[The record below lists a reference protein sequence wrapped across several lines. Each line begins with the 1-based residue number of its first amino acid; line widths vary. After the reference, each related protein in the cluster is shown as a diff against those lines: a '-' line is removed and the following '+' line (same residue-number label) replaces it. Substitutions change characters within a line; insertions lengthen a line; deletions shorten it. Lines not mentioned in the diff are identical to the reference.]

1 MNSIVCTSYEEI
13 ISKYL
18 RFIFLFGLA
27 FQIVDESSPALANL
41 LEDLTKKKNAL
52 VLMHFGM
59 KRTEVSIHRSS
70 SPAAIMLASNNSQ
83 VSCLVL
89 TEI

>member
-1 MNSIVCTSYEEI
+1 
-13 ISKYL
+13 
-18 RFIFLFGLA
+18 
-27 FQIVDESSPALANL
+27 
-41 LEDLTKKKNAL
+41 
-52 VLMHFGM
+52 MHFGM